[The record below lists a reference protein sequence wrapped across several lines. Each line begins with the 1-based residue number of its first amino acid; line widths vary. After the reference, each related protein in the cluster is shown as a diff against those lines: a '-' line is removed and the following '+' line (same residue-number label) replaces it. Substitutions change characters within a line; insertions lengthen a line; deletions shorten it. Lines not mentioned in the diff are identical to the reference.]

1 MRDGEQGGKKGEKES
16 MTGVR
21 MRDGSAARK
30 VSAHF
35 SPPRCMGAMCV
46 CVHVRMH
53 ACLHSRTHVFV
64 WKETIL
70 LLLLLLLLVSLRVG
84 SMSVPNLQAHTLRNF
99 PHALLPETAQRS
111 DRM

>member
-1 MRDGEQGGKKGEKES
+1 MRDGEQGGKKGEKVS

-64 WKETIL
+64 WKETID
-70 LLLLLLLLVSLRVG
+70 
-84 SMSVPNLQAHTLRNF
+84 SVA
-99 PHALLPETAQRS
+99 AVAATAGELAGWEHVCP
-111 DRM
+111 